1 MKINIVMVGVSRPSS
16 QRIIENINNNILFF
30 RNTYP
35 QHTFD
40 FIVCTYINESY
51 NDILKYCE
59 ESKLFHY
66 FIEPIHA
73 SDIPKELEQYMYKSS
88 PDFISKNRYRM
99 FYSMNYV
106 INKIPDEYDVVI
118 RLRIDTEIKSFE
130 LFDNI
135 KPNIYY
141 TVIDTETSC
150 SDNIGYAKLEV
161 MKKVWDLKNCFIKAH
176 NNETLVYNAI
186 LKNSYSIQ
194 QFKFDYILYQNNS
207 DMFDGVLQWSKS
219 NRRWIYDGKTYIR
232 GQHLNN

>member
-1 MKINIVMVGVSRPSS
+1 MKICIVMVGVSRPSS
-16 QRIIENINNNILFF
+16 QRIVENINNNVLFF

-40 FIVCTYINESY
+40 FIVCTYVNESY
-51 NDILKYCE
+51 NDILNYCE
-59 ESKLFHY
+59 ERKLSHY
-66 FIEPIHA
+66 FIEPIRD
-73 SDIPKELEQYMYKSS
+73 SDIPKELLL
-88 PDFISKNRYRM
+88 PPPNNTRYRM

-106 INKIPDEYDVVI
+106 INKIPNEYDVVI

-130 LFDNI
+130 LVDNI

-161 MKKVWDLKNCFIKAH
+161 MKKVWDLKNCFIKAS
-176 NNETLVYNAI
+176 NNETLVYNSI

-207 DMFDGVLQWSKS
+207 EMFDGVLQWSRS
-219 NRRWIYDGKTYIR
+219 NRRWIYDGNTYTKGR
-232 GQHLNN
+232 TLQ